1 MLVLSDIMLL
11 SNNPN
16 NGSTN
21 SESDDMQLNECHI
34 ENSLSGERYIGQDG
48 YRFDQIYSR
57 RRCKTKAVE
66 SLSQLNR
73 RTMGARQQ
81 QHHRPLSVH
90 TSNAFKTVILF
101 FIILLSNGQITSVL
115 GTHSRDSPNS
125 IYRNNH
131 NVNNVNNIESYA
143 GTAIDNVTD
152 TEFGL
157 SIVDIDDSIY
167 DTFSGNNTNGI
178 NNESERRSRRS
189 PVYHNEFAVYI
200 PNGAAIADS
209 VADKHG
215 FTNMGQVRVLSI
227 CNFSHSKSSALSFRC
242 SISYLI
248 D

>member
-1 MLVLSDIMLL
+1 
-11 SNNPN
+11 
-16 NGSTN
+16 
-21 SESDDMQLNECHI
+21 MQLNECHI
-34 ENSLSGERYIGQDG
+34 ENSLSGKRYIGQEG

-57 RRCKTKAVE
+57 RRCKTKRFD
-66 SLSQLNR
+66 SPSQLNR
-73 RTMGARQQ
+73 STMDTRQQ
-81 QHHRPLSVH
+81 QHHHHYQRPLSVH

-143 GTAIDNVTD
+143 VTAIENVTD

-157 SIVDIDDSIY
+157 SIVDIDD
-167 DTFSGNNTNGI
+167 TFSGNNTDGI
-178 NNESERRSRRS
+178 HNESERRSRRS
-189 PVYHNEFAVYI
+189 PVYHNEFAVYV

-215 FTNMGQVRVLSI
+215 FTNMGQVSVFV
-227 CNFSHSKSSALSFRC
+227 NFSIFFGSQKFSIISWSFNQK
-242 SISYLI
+242 YN
-248 D
+248 